1 MVTVGVMVNFPRPVF
16 ALASK
21 NFTAVGALAPAGTPT
36 GYVMALSSGFVQ
48 WPPTPLHASVGDA
61 LRLEAVF
68 DSDCEPVLNA
78 VDVILRFQ
86 PAPEPL
92 ASLTV
97 SPIE

>member
-1 MVTVGVMVNFPRPVF
+1 MIANFPRPVL

-21 NFTAVGALAPAGTPT
+21 NFTAGGAVAPAGIPN
-36 GYVMALSSGFVQ
+36 GYVMALSSGLVQ
-48 WPPTPLHASVGDA
+48 WPPALLHATAGDA
-61 LRLEAVF
+61 LILEAVF
-68 DSDCEPVLNA
+68 DSDCGLVVNA